1 MSGADYETERNIVR
15 HKIKYLK
22 MPGDTIKLY
31 NMIWDTLTCDMCD
44 VNCEIEVNIQA
55 DIWFFSI
62 LRYTTLYTLKQVRQ
76 ANIQ

>member
-31 NMIWDTLTCDMCD
+31 NMI
-44 VNCEIEVNIQA
+44 
-55 DIWFFSI
+55 
-62 LRYTTLYTLKQVRQ
+62 
-76 ANIQ
+76 